1 MSLLHMSFAGAVMI
15 LVVTVIRALVIYRVP
30 KKTFMVLWG
39 ITLARL
45 LIPFSAPSAFS
56 VYTFWGKK
64 EPVISNVGD
73 TAVTTFG
80 PAIQEGQMTTAPNY
94 ISHSEVAV
102 PIWAIIWAIGA
113 LICAVVFSI
122 TYWKCYKEFQTSLPI
137 DNDFTRNW
145 LSSHHIKRSIQ
156 IRQSELVSAPLTFGI
171 LRPVILMPKTTDWN
185 DEKTLQYVLAHEFVH
200 IRRFDTITKLILLIA
215 LCVHLFNPF
224 VWVMYVLANRDIE
237 LSCDETV
244 LHLFGEN
251 TKASYARTLIGMEEI
266 KSGITPLCNNFSK
279 NALEERMTAIMKT
292 KKSTVLSIAL
302 AVLIVAGTATA
313 FATSAKVEDD
323 KANSTTLMAG
333 IEKTYTIDGKTY
345 YEFWDGTTMEESEYL
360 KKYPMPEVE
369 WWTYEEYK
377 EWLDNEKKEL
387 QSMLGST
394 GSINGEKFTWTQE
407 KIDEAIAMYEEILQE
422 IKDGVKYSKTVN
434 EEGDPLLSEA
444 QAAPSDTETSV
455 EMAMD
460 SVGQQEFTQ
469 EDILELYGD
478 YGISLDK
485 NGDMIFQGEL
495 VRLFWDGVDVGDG
508 AASVL
513 YQYYNKKGTV
523 DVHTVRSVIDNGDGS
538 VDPFGKLIK
547 IEKDSQEVFDRRDVD
562 DYLSTGTVP
571 TAISGFSGSD
581 DGITFAELMKKYA
594 EFGIRYESGDGTGNI
609 YYNNQLVKTFVDE
622 NKQGDV
628 FTLSSENGG
637 EIVVHTVY
645 DKKGNL
651 TGVEIE

>member
-1 MSLLHMSFAGAVMI
+1 M
-15 LVVTVIRALVIYRVP
+15 
-30 KKTFMVLWG
+30 
-39 ITLARL
+39 
-45 LIPFSAPSAFS
+45 
-56 VYTFWGKK
+56 
-64 EPVISNVGD
+64 
-73 TAVTTFG
+73 
-80 PAIQEGQMTTAPNY
+80 
-94 ISHSEVAV
+94 
-102 PIWAIIWAIGA
+102 
-113 LICAVVFSI
+113 
-122 TYWKCYKEFQTSLPI
+122 
-137 DNDFTRNW
+137 
-145 LSSHHIKRSIQ
+145 
-156 IRQSELVSAPLTFGI
+156 
-171 LRPVILMPKTTDWN
+171 
-185 DEKTLQYVLAHEFVH
+185 
-200 IRRFDTITKLILLIA
+200 
-215 LCVHLFNPF
+215 
-224 VWVMYVLANRDIE
+224 
-237 LSCDETV
+237 
-244 LHLFGEN
+244 FGEN
-251 TKASYARTLIGMEEI
+251 TKASYARILIGMEEI

-292 KKSTVLSIAL
+292 KKSTILSIAL

-444 QAAPSDTETSV
+444 QSAPSDTETSV

-495 VRLFWDGVDVGDG
+495 VRLFWDGVDAGDG
-508 AASVL
+508 ASSVL
-513 YQYYNKKGTV
+513 CQYYNEKGTV

-538 VDPFGKLIK
+538 VDPFGKLVK
-547 IEKDSQEVFDRRDVD
+547 IEKDSQEVFDRRDLD
-562 DYLSTGTVP
+562 DYLSDGPSTT
-571 TAISGFSGSD
+571 TASGFSNSN
-581 DGITFAELMKKYA
+581 DGTSFAEVMKKYA
-594 EFGIRYESGDGTGNI
+594 EFGIRYESGDGLGNI
-609 YYNNQLVKTFVDE
+609 YYNNQLVKTFIDK

-628 FTLSSENGG
+628 FTLSSEDGG

>member
-15 LVVTVIRALVIYRVP
+15 LAVTVIRALVIYRVP

-56 VYTFWGKK
+56 IYTFFGKK
-64 EPVISNVGD
+64 EPIISNVGD
-73 TAVTTFG
+73 TAVTTLG

-102 PIWAIIWAIGA
+102 PIWPIIWAIGA

-215 LCVHLFNPF
+215 LCVHWFNPF

-313 FATSAKVEDD
+313 FVTSAKVEDD

-523 DVHTVRSVIDNGDGS
+523 DVHTVRSAIDNGDGS
-538 VDPFGKLIK
+538 VDPFGKLVK
-547 IEKDSQEVFDRRDVD
+547 IERIARKCLIGGMWMTIYLLEQLPPRLRAFPAPMMEQVSQ
-562 DYLSTGTVP
+562 
-571 TAISGFSGSD
+571 
-581 DGITFAELMKKYA
+581 K
-594 EFGIRYESGDGTGNI
+594 
-609 YYNNQLVKTFVDE
+609 
-622 NKQGDV
+622 
-628 FTLSSENGG
+628 
-637 EIVVHTVY
+637 
-645 DKKGNL
+645 
-651 TGVEIE
+651 

>member
-15 LVVTVIRALVIYRVP
+15 LAVTVIRALVIYRVP
-30 KKTFMVLWG
+30 KKTFLVLWG

-56 VYTFWGKK
+56 IYTFFGEK
-64 EPVISNVGD
+64 EPNISNVGD
-73 TAVTTFG
+73 TAVTTLG

-215 LCVHLFNPF
+215 LCVHWFNPF

-251 TKASYARTLIGMEEI
+251 IKASYARTLIGMEEI

-444 QAAPSDTETSV
+444 QSAPSDTETSV

-523 DVHTVRSVIDNGDGS
+523 DVHTVRSAIDNGDGS
-538 VDPFGKLIK
+538 VDPFGKLVK

-562 DYLSTGTVP
+562 DYLSTGTATT
-571 TAISGFSGSD
+571 TASGFSNPN
-581 DGITFAELMKKYA
+581 DGTSFAEVMKKYA
-594 EFGIRYESGDGTGNI
+594 EFGIRYESGDGLGNI
-609 YYNNQLVKTFVDE
+609 YYNNQLVKTFIDK

-628 FTLSSENGG
+628 FTLSSEDGG

>member
-15 LVVTVIRALVIYRVP
+15 LAVTVIRALVIYRVP
-30 KKTFMVLWG
+30 KKTFLVLWG

-56 VYTFWGKK
+56 IYTFFGKK
-64 EPVISNVGD
+64 EPIISNVGD
-73 TAVTTFG
+73 TAVTTLG

-171 LRPVILMPKTTDWN
+171 FRPVILMPKTTDWN

-215 LCVHLFNPF
+215 LCVHWFNPF

-251 TKASYARTLIGMEEI
+251 IKASYARTLIGMEEI

-444 QAAPSDTETSV
+444 QSAPSDTETSV

-523 DVHTVRSVIDNGDGS
+523 DVHTVRSAIDNGDGS
-538 VDPFGKLIK
+538 VDPFGKLVK

-562 DYLSTGTVP
+562 DYLSTGTATT
-571 TAISGFSGSD
+571 TASGFSNPN
-581 DGITFAELMKKYA
+581 DGTSFAEVMKKYA
-594 EFGIRYESGDGTGNI
+594 EFGIRYESGDGLGNI
-609 YYNNQLVKTFVDE
+609 YYNNQLVKTFIDK

-628 FTLSSENGG
+628 FTLSSEDGG

>member
-15 LVVTVIRALVIYRVP
+15 LAVTVIRALVIYRVP

-56 VYTFWGKK
+56 IYTFFGKK
-64 EPVISNVGD
+64 EPIISNVGD
-73 TAVTTFG
+73 TAVTTLG

-102 PIWAIIWAIGA
+102 PIWPIIWAIGA

-137 DNDFTRNW
+137 ENDFTRNW

-215 LCVHLFNPF
+215 LCVHWFNPF

-244 LHLFGEN
+244 LHVFGEN

-292 KKSTVLSIAL
+292 KKSTILSIAL

-323 KANSTTLMAG
+323 KVNSTTLMSG

-394 GSINGEKFTWTQE
+394 GSINGEEFTWTQE

-444 QAAPSDTETSV
+444 QAAPSGTETAV

-495 VRLFWDGVDVGDG
+495 VRLFWDGVGAGDG

-513 YQYYNKKGTV
+513 YQYYNKNGTV
-523 DVHTVRSVIDNGDGS
+523 DVHTVRSAIDNDDS
-538 VDPFGKLIK
+538 SSAEPFGKLIK

-562 DYLSTGTVP
+562 DYLSAGT
-571 TAISGFSGSD
+571 AD
-581 DGITFAELMKKYA
+581 
-594 EFGIRYESGDGTGNI
+594 R
-609 YYNNQLVKTFVDE
+609 
-622 NKQGDV
+622 
-628 FTLSSENGG
+628 
-637 EIVVHTVY
+637 
-645 DKKGNL
+645 
-651 TGVEIE
+651 

>member
-15 LVVTVIRALVIYRVP
+15 LAITVIRALVIYRVP

-56 VYTFWGKK
+56 IYTFFGKK
-64 EPVISNVGD
+64 EPIISNVGD
-73 TAVTTFG
+73 TAVTTLG

-137 DNDFTRNW
+137 ENDFTRNW

-215 LCVHLFNPF
+215 LCVHWFNPF

-244 LHLFGEN
+244 LHVFGEN
-251 TKASYARTLIGMEEI
+251 TKASYARILIGMEEI

-292 KKSTVLSIAL
+292 KKSTILSIAL

-323 KANSTTLMAG
+323 KVNSTTLMSG

-394 GSINGEKFTWTQE
+394 GSINGEEFTWTQE

-444 QAAPSDTETSV
+444 QAAPSGTETAV

-495 VRLFWDGVDVGDG
+495 VRLFWDGVGAGDG

-513 YQYYNKKGTV
+513 YQYYNKNGTV
-523 DVHTVRSVIDNGDGS
+523 DVHTVRSAIDNDDS
-538 VDPFGKLIK
+538 SSAEPFGKLIK

-562 DYLSTGTVP
+562 DYLSAGT
-571 TAISGFSGSD
+571 AD
-581 DGITFAELMKKYA
+581 
-594 EFGIRYESGDGTGNI
+594 R
-609 YYNNQLVKTFVDE
+609 
-622 NKQGDV
+622 
-628 FTLSSENGG
+628 
-637 EIVVHTVY
+637 
-645 DKKGNL
+645 
-651 TGVEIE
+651 

>member
-185 DEKTLQYVLAHEFVH
+185 DEKTLQYVLEHEFVH

-215 LCVHLFNPF
+215 LCVHWFNPF

-244 LHLFGEN
+244 LHVFGEN

-345 YEFWDGTTMEESEYL
+345 YEFWDGSTMEESEYL

>member
-15 LVVTVIRALVIYRVP
+15 LAVTVIRALVIYRVP
-30 KKTFMVLWG
+30 KKTFLVLWG

-56 VYTFWGKK
+56 IYTFFGEK
-64 EPVISNVGD
+64 EPNISNVGD
-73 TAVTTFG
+73 TAVTTLG

-171 LRPVILMPKTTDWN
+171 FRPVILMPKTTDWN

-215 LCVHLFNPF
+215 LCVHWFNPF

-251 TKASYARTLIGMEEI
+251 TKASYARILIGMEEI

-292 KKSTVLSIAL
+292 KKSTILSIAL

-444 QAAPSDTETSV
+444 QSAPSDTETSV

-495 VRLFWDGVDVGDG
+495 VRLFWDGVDAGDG
-508 AASVL
+508 ASSVL
-513 YQYYNKKGTV
+513 CQYYNEKGTV

-538 VDPFGKLIK
+538 VDPFGKLVK
-547 IEKDSQEVFDRRDVD
+547 IEKDSQEVFDRRDLD
-562 DYLSTGTVP
+562 DYLSDGPSTT
-571 TAISGFSGSD
+571 TASGFSNSN
-581 DGITFAELMKKYA
+581 DGTSFAEVMKKYA
-594 EFGIRYESGDGTGNI
+594 EFGIRYESGDGLGNI
-609 YYNNQLVKTFVDE
+609 YYNNQLVKTFIDK

-628 FTLSSENGG
+628 FTLSSEDGG

>member
-15 LVVTVIRALVIYRVP
+15 LAVTVIRALVIYRVP

-56 VYTFWGKK
+56 IYTFFGKK
-64 EPVISNVGD
+64 EPIISNVGD
-73 TAVTTFG
+73 TAVTTLG

-102 PIWAIIWAIGA
+102 PIWPIIWAIGA

-215 LCVHLFNPF
+215 LCVHWFNPF

-244 LHLFGEN
+244 LHVFGEN

-345 YEFWDGTTMEESEYL
+345 YEFWDGSTMEESEYL

-523 DVHTVRSVIDNGDGS
+523 DVHTVRSAIDNGDGS
-538 VDPFGKLIK
+538 VDPFGKLVK

-562 DYLSTGTVP
+562 DYLSDGPSTT
-571 TAISGFSGSD
+571 TASGFSNSN
-581 DGITFAELMKKYA
+581 DGTSFAEVMKKYA
-594 EFGIRYESGDGTGNI
+594 EFGIRYESGDGLGNI
-609 YYNNQLVKTFVDE
+609 YYNNQLVKTFIDK

-628 FTLSSENGG
+628 FTLSSEDGG

>member
-56 VYTFWGKK
+56 VYTFLGKK

-185 DEKTLQYVLAHEFVH
+185 DEKTLQYVLEHEFVH

-215 LCVHLFNPF
+215 LCVHWFNPF

-244 LHLFGEN
+244 LHVFGES

>member
-56 VYTFWGKK
+56 VYTFLGKK

-80 PAIQEGQMTTAPNY
+80 PVIQEGQMTTAPNY

-215 LCVHLFNPF
+215 LCVHWFNPF

-244 LHLFGEN
+244 LHVFGEN

-495 VRLFWDGVDVGDG
+495 VRLFWDGVDVGDS

>member
-56 VYTFWGKK
+56 VYTFLGKK

-185 DEKTLQYVLAHEFVH
+185 DEKTLQYVLEHEFVH

-215 LCVHLFNPF
+215 LCVHWFNPF

-244 LHLFGEN
+244 LHVFGEN

-547 IEKDSQEVFDRRDVD
+547 IEKDSQEVFDRRDLD
-562 DYLSTGTVP
+562 EYLSAGTATT
-571 TAISGFSGSD
+571 TASGFSNSN
-581 DGITFAELMKKYA
+581 DGTSFAEVMKKYA
-594 EFGIRYESGDGTGNI
+594 EFGIGYESGDGLGNI
-609 YYNNQLVKTFVDE
+609 YYNNQLVKTFIDK

-628 FTLSSENGG
+628 FTLSSEDGG

>member
-185 DEKTLQYVLAHEFVH
+185 DEKTLQYVLEHEFVH

-215 LCVHLFNPF
+215 LCVHWFNPF

-244 LHLFGEN
+244 LHVFGEN

-394 GSINGEKFTWTQE
+394 GSINSEKFTWTQE

>member
-185 DEKTLQYVLAHEFVH
+185 DEKTLQYVLEHEFVH

-215 LCVHLFNPF
+215 LCVHWFNPF

-609 YYNNQLVKTFVDE
+609 YYNNQLVKTFIDK

-628 FTLSSENGG
+628 FTLSSEDGG

>member
-1 MSLLHMSFAGAVMI
+1 
-15 LVVTVIRALVIYRVP
+15 
-30 KKTFMVLWG
+30 
-39 ITLARL
+39 
-45 LIPFSAPSAFS
+45 
-56 VYTFWGKK
+56 
-64 EPVISNVGD
+64 
-73 TAVTTFG
+73 
-80 PAIQEGQMTTAPNY
+80 MTTAPNY

-185 DEKTLQYVLAHEFVH
+185 DEKTLQYVLEHEFVH

-215 LCVHLFNPF
+215 LCVHWFNPF

-244 LHLFGEN
+244 LHVFGEN

-562 DYLSTGTVP
+562 DYLATGTVP

>member
-56 VYTFWGKK
+56 VYTFLGKK
-64 EPVISNVGD
+64 EPVISIVGD

-185 DEKTLQYVLAHEFVH
+185 DEKTLQYVLEHEFVH

-215 LCVHLFNPF
+215 LCVHWFNPF

-244 LHLFGEN
+244 LHVFGEN

-345 YEFWDGTTMEESEYL
+345 YEFWDGSTMEESEYL

-523 DVHTVRSVIDNGDGS
+523 DVHTVRSAIDNGDGS

-547 IEKDSQEVFDRRDVD
+547 IEKDSQEVFDWRDVD

-645 DKKGNL
+645 DKNGNL

>member
-1 MSLLHMSFAGAVMI
+1 
-15 LVVTVIRALVIYRVP
+15 
-30 KKTFMVLWG
+30 
-39 ITLARL
+39 
-45 LIPFSAPSAFS
+45 
-56 VYTFWGKK
+56 
-64 EPVISNVGD
+64 
-73 TAVTTFG
+73 
-80 PAIQEGQMTTAPNY
+80 MTTAPNY

-185 DEKTLQYVLAHEFVH
+185 DEKTLQYVLEHEFVH

-215 LCVHLFNPF
+215 LCVHWFNPF

-244 LHLFGEN
+244 LHVFGEN

-637 EIVVHTVY
+637 EIVVHSLAITGMKDLPGTYVTILASE
-645 DKKGNL
+645 DRSKELRQRRPSVRRQLKQEPRSAEKFGKKVP
-651 TGVEIE
+651 THKKKEPER

>member
-1 MSLLHMSFAGAVMI
+1 
-15 LVVTVIRALVIYRVP
+15 
-30 KKTFMVLWG
+30 
-39 ITLARL
+39 
-45 LIPFSAPSAFS
+45 
-56 VYTFWGKK
+56 
-64 EPVISNVGD
+64 
-73 TAVTTFG
+73 
-80 PAIQEGQMTTAPNY
+80 
-94 ISHSEVAV
+94 
-102 PIWAIIWAIGA
+102 
-113 LICAVVFSI
+113 
-122 TYWKCYKEFQTSLPI
+122 
-137 DNDFTRNW
+137 
-145 LSSHHIKRSIQ
+145 
-156 IRQSELVSAPLTFGI
+156 
-171 LRPVILMPKTTDWN
+171 
-185 DEKTLQYVLAHEFVH
+185 
-200 IRRFDTITKLILLIA
+200 
-215 LCVHLFNPF
+215 
-224 VWVMYVLANRDIE
+224 
-237 LSCDETV
+237 
-244 LHLFGEN
+244 
-251 TKASYARTLIGMEEI
+251 
-266 KSGITPLCNNFSK
+266 
-279 NALEERMTAIMKT
+279 
-292 KKSTVLSIAL
+292 
-302 AVLIVAGTATA
+302 
-313 FATSAKVEDD
+313 
-323 KANSTTLMAG
+323 MAG

-547 IEKDSQEVFDRRDVD
+547 IEKDSQEVFDRRDLD
-562 DYLSTGTVP
+562 EYLSAGTATT
-571 TAISGFSGSD
+571 TASGFSNSN
-581 DGITFAELMKKYA
+581 DGTSFAEVMKKYA
-594 EFGIRYESGDGTGNI
+594 EFGIGYESGDGLGNI
-609 YYNNQLVKTFVDE
+609 YYNNQLVKTFIDK

-628 FTLSSENGG
+628 FTLSSEDGG

>member
-15 LVVTVIRALVIYRVP
+15 LAVTVIRALVIYRVP

-56 VYTFWGKK
+56 IYTFFGKK
-64 EPVISNVGD
+64 EPIISNVGD
-73 TAVTTFG
+73 TAVTTLG

-171 LRPVILMPKTTDWN
+171 FRPVILMPKTTDWN

-215 LCVHLFNPF
+215 LCVHWFNPF

-444 QAAPSDTETSV
+444 QSAPSDTETSV

-523 DVHTVRSVIDNGDGS
+523 DVHTVRSAIDNGDGS
-538 VDPFGKLIK
+538 VDPFGKLVK

-562 DYLSTGTVP
+562 DYLSTGTATT
-571 TAISGFSGSD
+571 TASGFSNPN
-581 DGITFAELMKKYA
+581 DGTSFAEVMKKYA
-594 EFGIRYESGDGTGNI
+594 EFGIRYESGDGLGNI
-609 YYNNQLVKTFVDE
+609 YYNNQLVKTFIDK

-628 FTLSSENGG
+628 FTLSSEDGG

>member
-15 LVVTVIRALVIYRVP
+15 LAVTVIRALVIYRVP
-30 KKTFMVLWG
+30 KKTFIVLWG

-56 VYTFWGKK
+56 IYTFFGKK
-64 EPVISNVGD
+64 EPIISNVGD
-73 TAVTTFG
+73 TAVTTLG
-80 PAIQEGQMTTAPNY
+80 PAIQEGPMTTVPNY
-94 ISHSEVAV
+94 SSHSEGAV
-102 PIWAIIWAIGA
+102 PIWPIIWAIGA
-113 LICAVVFSI
+113 LLCAVVFII

-137 DNDFTRNW
+137 NNEFTRNW
-145 LSSHHIKRSIQ
+145 LSSHRMKRSIQ

-215 LCVHLFNPF
+215 LCVHWFNPF

-244 LHLFGEN
+244 LRVFGEN

-369 WWTYEEYK
+369 WWTYEEYQ

-407 KIDEAIAMYEEILQE
+407 QIDEAIAMYEEILQE

-444 QAAPSDTETSV
+444 QAAPSNTETSV

-637 EIVVHTVY
+637 EIVVHMVY

-651 TGVEIE
+651 TGVKIE

>member
-15 LVVTVIRALVIYRVP
+15 LAITVIRALVIYRVP

-56 VYTFWGKK
+56 IYTFFGKK
-64 EPVISNVGD
+64 EPIISNVGD
-73 TAVTTFG
+73 TAVTTLG
-80 PAIQEGQMTTAPNY
+80 PAIQEGQMTTVPNY

-137 DNDFTRNW
+137 ENDFTRNW

-215 LCVHLFNPF
+215 LCVHWFNPF

-244 LHLFGEN
+244 LHVFGEN

-292 KKSTVLSIAL
+292 KKSTILSIAL

-323 KANSTTLMAG
+323 KANSTTLMSG

-394 GSINGEKFTWTQE
+394 GSINGEEFTWTQE

-444 QAAPSDTETSV
+444 QAAPSGTETTV

-495 VRLFWDGVDVGDG
+495 VRLFWDGAGAGDG

-513 YQYYNKKGTV
+513 YQYYNKNGTV
-523 DVHTVRSVIDNGDGS
+523 DVHTVRSAIDNDDS
-538 VDPFGKLIK
+538 SNAEPFGKLIK

-562 DYLSTGTVP
+562 DYLSAGT
-571 TAISGFSGSD
+571 AD
-581 DGITFAELMKKYA
+581 
-594 EFGIRYESGDGTGNI
+594 R
-609 YYNNQLVKTFVDE
+609 
-622 NKQGDV
+622 
-628 FTLSSENGG
+628 
-637 EIVVHTVY
+637 
-645 DKKGNL
+645 
-651 TGVEIE
+651 

>member
-15 LVVTVIRALVIYRVP
+15 LAVTVISALVIYRVP

-56 VYTFWGKK
+56 IYTFFGKK
-64 EPVISNVGD
+64 EPIISNVGD
-73 TAVTTFG
+73 TAVTTLG

-102 PIWAIIWAIGA
+102 PIWPIIWAIGA

-185 DEKTLQYVLAHEFVH
+185 DEKTLQYVLEHEFVH

-215 LCVHLFNPF
+215 LCVHWFNPF

-244 LHLFGEN
+244 LHVFGEN

>member
-185 DEKTLQYVLAHEFVH
+185 DEKTLQYVLEHEFVH

-215 LCVHLFNPF
+215 LCVHWFNPF

-244 LHLFGEN
+244 LHVFGEN

>member
-56 VYTFWGKK
+56 VYTFLGKK
-64 EPVISNVGD
+64 EPVISIVGD

-185 DEKTLQYVLAHEFVH
+185 DEKTLQYVLEHEFVH

-215 LCVHLFNPF
+215 LCVHWFNPF

-244 LHLFGEN
+244 LHVFGEN

-547 IEKDSQEVFDRRDVD
+547 IEKDSQEVFDWRDVD

-645 DKKGNL
+645 DKNGNL

>member
-102 PIWAIIWAIGA
+102 PIWASIWAIGA

-185 DEKTLQYVLAHEFVH
+185 DEKTLQYVLEHEFVH

-215 LCVHLFNPF
+215 LCVHWFNPF

-244 LHLFGEN
+244 LHVFGEN

>member
-102 PIWAIIWAIGA
+102 PIWPIIWAIGA
-113 LICAVVFSI
+113 LICAVVFSM

-185 DEKTLQYVLAHEFVH
+185 DEKTLQYVLEHEFVH

-215 LCVHLFNPF
+215 LCVHWFNPF

-244 LHLFGEN
+244 LHVFGEN

-547 IEKDSQEVFDRRDVD
+547 IEKDSQEVFDSRDMD
-562 DYLSTGTVP
+562 DYLSDGPSTT
-571 TAISGFSGSD
+571 TASGFSNSN
-581 DGITFAELMKKYA
+581 DGTSFAEVMKKYA
-594 EFGIRYESGDGTGNI
+594 EFGIRYESGDGLGNI
-609 YYNNQLVKTFVDE
+609 YYNNQLVKTFIDK

-628 FTLSSENGG
+628 FTLSSEDGG

>member
-15 LVVTVIRALVIYRVP
+15 LAVTVIRALVIYRVP
-30 KKTFMVLWG
+30 KKTFIVLWG

-56 VYTFWGKK
+56 IYTFFGKK
-64 EPVISNVGD
+64 EPIISNVGD
-73 TAVTTFG
+73 TAVTTLG
-80 PAIQEGQMTTAPNY
+80 PAIQEGPMTTVPNY
-94 ISHSEVAV
+94 SSHSEGAV
-102 PIWAIIWAIGA
+102 PIWPIIWAIGA
-113 LICAVVFSI
+113 LLCAVVFII

-137 DNDFTRNW
+137 NNEFTQNW
-145 LSSHHIKRSIQ
+145 LSSHRMKRSIQ

-215 LCVHLFNPF
+215 LCVHWFNPF

-244 LHLFGEN
+244 LRVFGEN

-444 QAAPSDTETSV
+444 QAAPSNTETSV

-637 EIVVHTVY
+637 EIVVHMVY

-651 TGVEIE
+651 TGVKIE